1 MTLYIKYSK
10 DPPGLPEAVAESK
23 SELARLL
30 GVSINSVIS
39 SYSHGRSTFVEV
51 EVEDE
56 PSAQN

>member
-51 EVEDE
+51 EVEEDE
-56 PSAQN
+56 